1 LWRRIVKFEIRR
13 TDFIPLG
20 LPDIHFVLAA
30 CALAC
35 LGFLLVASSSI
46 EVASD
51 RFGQPLSFA
60 VKHAVFLLIASIA
73 GVVAYLIPTRW
84 WYNYATYFL
93 FASIVLLGLILIPGV
108 GLTVKGA
115 TRWLSL
121 GIFNLQPSEI
131 AKFTMMLFLASYLVR
146 RLEEV
151 RQKFSG
157 FVKPMAV
164 VGLIAVLLLM
174 EPDYGTLLVLSC
186 AVMGVLLLAGAPF
199 TQYIVF
205 GSALVSGL
213 IVLAV
218 IEPYRFERIETIFN
232 PWADRYG
239 AGYQITQALLAFGRG
254 GLFGMGLG
262 NSVQKLFYLPEAHT
276 DFVFAILAEEL
287 GLIGALFTVSVMTY
301 MVWRGLLIGRCAELG
316 GRPFAAYLTYG
327 LVLLIALQ
335 TLINLAVNI
344 GLAPTTGLTLPLL
357 SYGGSSLVMT
367 AVSLGVIARIS
378 ADNLPGGRS

>member
-1 LWRRIVKFEIRR
+1 MKLEIRR
-13 TDFIPLG
+13 SDFMPLG
-20 LPDIHFVLAA
+20 VPDIHFILAA

-35 LGFLLVASSSI
+35 LGFLLVASSSV

-51 RFGQPLSFA
+51 RFGQPFSFA
-60 VKHAVFLLIASIA
+60 MKHALFLLISSIA
-73 GVVAYLIPTRW
+73 GVIAYLIPTRS
-84 WYNYATYFL
+84 WYNYATHFL
-93 FASIVLLGLILIPGV
+93 LLSMALLAIILIPGI

-131 AKFTMMLFLASYLVR
+131 TKFTMMLFLASYLVR

-164 VGLIAVLLLM
+164 VGLIAILLLM

-199 TQYIVF
+199 TQYMVF
-205 GSALVSGL
+205 GSALFLGL
-213 IVLAV
+213 AILAV
-218 IEPYRFERIETIFN
+218 IEPYRVERIMTIFN
-232 PWADRYG
+232 PWADRFG
-239 AGYQITQALLAFGRG
+239 AGYQLTQALLAFGRG

-287 GLIGALFTVSVMTY
+287 GLIGGLITVGFMTFI
-301 MVWRGLLIGRCAELG
+301 VWRGLLIGRCAELG
-316 GRPFAAYLTYG
+316 GRPFAAYLVYG

-335 TLINLAVNI
+335 ILINLAVNT

-367 AVSLGVIARIS
+367 AVSLGVIARVS
-378 ADNLPGGRS
+378 ADNLPRAQL

>member
-1 LWRRIVKFEIRR
+1 MKFEIRR

-60 VKHAVFLLIASIA
+60 VKHVVFLLIASIA

-93 FASIVLLGLILIPGV
+93 FASIVLLGIILIPGI

-232 PWADRYG
+232 PWAYRYG

-301 MVWRGLLIGRCAELG
+301 MVWRGLLIGRRAELG

-335 TLINLAVNI
+335 ILINLAVNI

-378 ADNLPGGRS
+378 ADNLPGGGS

>member
-1 LWRRIVKFEIRR
+1 MKCEIRR
-13 TDFIPLG
+13 SDFVPLG

-35 LGFLLVASSSI
+35 LGLLLVASSSI

-51 RFGQPLSFA
+51 RHGQPFSFA
-60 VKHAVFLLIASIA
+60 VKHGLFLAIASA
-73 GVVAYLIPTRW
+73 GSVVAYLIPTRW
-84 WYNYATYFL
+84 WYHYATHFL
-93 FASIVLLGLILIPGV
+93 LLSMILLAIILIPGV

-115 TRWLSL
+115 TRWLDL
-121 GIFNLQPSEI
+121 GFFNLQPSEF

-151 RQKFSG
+151 RRQFSG

-164 VGLIAVLLLM
+164 VGLIAILLLM

-199 TQYIVF
+199 TQYLVF
-205 GSALVSGL
+205 GSALVLGL
-213 IVLAV
+213 IFLAV

-239 AGYQITQALLAFGRG
+239 AGYQLTQALLAFGRG

-287 GLIGALFTVSVMTY
+287 GLVGALSTVAVMTHLI
-301 MVWRGLLIGRCAELG
+301 WRGLLIGRRAELG
-316 GRPFAAYLTYG
+316 DRPFAAYFTYG

-335 TLINLAVNI
+335 ILINLGVNI

-357 SYGGSSLVMT
+357 SYGGSSLIMT

-378 ADNLPGGRS
+378 ADNLLGGRS

>member
-1 LWRRIVKFEIRR
+1 VKFEIRR
-13 TDFIPLG
+13 SDFIPLG

-51 RFGQPLSFA
+51 RFGQPFSFA
-60 VKHAVFLLIASIA
+60 MKHALFLTIAAIG

-84 WYNYATYFL
+84 WYNYATHFL
-93 FASIVLLGLILIPGV
+93 LFSMVLLAIILIPGI
-108 GLTVKGA
+108 GLTVNGA

-121 GIFNLQPSEI
+121 GFLNLQPSEI

-186 AVMGVLLLAGAPF
+186 AVMGVLFLAGAPF

-205 GSALVSGL
+205 GSALVLGL
-213 IVLAV
+213 VVLAV

-232 PWADRYG
+232 PWAVRYG

-254 GLFGMGLG
+254 GIFGMGLG

-287 GLIGALFTVSVMTY
+287 GLIGALSTVALMTY
-301 MVWRGLLIGRCAELG
+301 MVWRGLLIGRRAELG

-335 TLINLAVNI
+335 ILINLAVNI

-367 AVSLGVIARIS
+367 AASLGVIARIS
-378 ADNLPGGRS
+378 ADNLPGGLS

>member
-1 LWRRIVKFEIRR
+1 MKFEIRR
-13 TDFIPLG
+13 SDFVPLG

-35 LGFLLVASSSI
+35 LGLLLVASSSI

-51 RFGQPLSFA
+51 RHGRPFSFA
-60 VKHAVFLLIASIA
+60 MKHGLFLAIASVG

-84 WYNYATYFL
+84 WYHYATHFL
-93 FASIVLLGLILIPGV
+93 LLSIILLAFILIPGV

-115 TRWLSL
+115 TRWLDL
-121 GIFNLQPSEI
+121 GFFNLQPSEI

-151 RQKFSG
+151 RRQFSG

-164 VGLIAVLLLM
+164 VGLIAVLLLL

-199 TQYIVF
+199 TQYLVF
-205 GSALVSGL
+205 GSALVLGL
-213 IVLAV
+213 VFLAV

-239 AGYQITQALLAFGRG
+239 AGYQLTQALLAFGRG
-254 GLFGMGLG
+254 GLLGMGLG

-287 GLIGALFTVSVMTY
+287 GLVGALSTVAVMTY
-301 MVWRGLLIGRCAELG
+301 LICRGFLIGRRAELG
-316 GRPFAAYLTYG
+316 GRPFAAYFTYG

-335 TLINLAVNI
+335 ILINLAVNI

>member
-1 LWRRIVKFEIRR
+1 MKFEIRR

-60 VKHAVFLLIASIA
+60 VKHVVFLLIASIS

-93 FASIVLLGLILIPGV
+93 FASIVLLGIILIPGI

-301 MVWRGLLIGRCAELG
+301 MVWRGLLIGRRAELG

-335 TLINLAVNI
+335 ILINLAVNI

-378 ADNLPGGRS
+378 ADNLPGGGS

>member
-1 LWRRIVKFEIRR
+1 MKREIRR
-13 TDFIPLG
+13 SDFVPLG

-35 LGFLLVASSSI
+35 LGLLLVASSSI

-51 RFGQPLSFA
+51 RHGQPFSFA
-60 VKHAVFLLIASIA
+60 VKHGLFLAIASV
-73 GVVAYLIPTRW
+73 GSVVAYLIPTRW
-84 WYNYATYFL
+84 WYHYATHFL
-93 FASIVLLGLILIPGV
+93 MLSMILLAIILIPGI

-115 TRWLSL
+115 TRWLDL
-121 GIFNLQPSEI
+121 GFFNLQPSEF

-151 RQKFSG
+151 RRQFSG

-199 TQYIVF
+199 TQYLVF
-205 GSALVSGL
+205 GSALALGL
-213 IVLAV
+213 VFLAV

-239 AGYQITQALLAFGRG
+239 AGYQLTQALLAFGRG

-287 GLIGALFTVSVMTY
+287 GLVGALSTVAVMTY
-301 MVWRGLLIGRCAELG
+301 LIWRGLLIGRRAELG
-316 GRPFAAYLTYG
+316 DRPFAAYFTYG

-335 TLINLAVNI
+335 ILINLGVNI

-378 ADNLPGGRS
+378 ADNLLGGRS

>member
-1 LWRRIVKFEIRR
+1 MKCEIRR
-13 TDFIPLG
+13 SDFVPLG
-20 LPDIHFVLAA
+20 LPDLHFVLAA

-35 LGFLLVASSSI
+35 LGLLLVASSSI

-51 RFGQPLSFA
+51 RHGQPFNFA
-60 VKHAVFLLIASIA
+60 VKHGLFLAIASA
-73 GVVAYLIPTRW
+73 GSVVAYLIPTRW
-84 WYNYATYFL
+84 WYHYATHFL
-93 FASIVLLGLILIPGV
+93 MLSMILLAIILIPGV

-115 TRWLSL
+115 TRWLDL
-121 GIFNLQPSEI
+121 GFFNLQPSEI

-151 RQKFSG
+151 RRQFSG

-199 TQYIVF
+199 TQYLIF
-205 GSALVSGL
+205 GSALVLGL
-213 IVLAV
+213 VFLAV

-239 AGYQITQALLAFGRG
+239 AGYQLTQALLAFGRG

-287 GLIGALFTVSVMTY
+287 GLVGALSTVAVMTCLI
-301 MVWRGLLIGRCAELG
+301 WRGLLIGRRAELG
-316 GRPFAAYLTYG
+316 DRPFAAYFTYG

-335 TLINLAVNI
+335 ILINLGVNI

-378 ADNLPGGRS
+378 ADNLLGGRS

>member
-1 LWRRIVKFEIRR
+1 MKFEIRR

-60 VKHAVFLLIASIA
+60 VKHAVFLMIASIA

-93 FASIVLLGLILIPGV
+93 FASIVLLGIILIPGI

-301 MVWRGLLIGRCAELG
+301 MVWRGLLIGRRAELG

-335 TLINLAVNI
+335 ILINLAVNI

-378 ADNLPGGRS
+378 ADNLPGGGS

>member
-1 LWRRIVKFEIRR
+1 MKFEIRR

-60 VKHAVFLLIASIA
+60 VKHVVFLLIASIS

-93 FASIVLLGLILIPGV
+93 FASIVLLGIILIPGI

-301 MVWRGLLIGRCAELG
+301 MVWRGLLIGRRAELG

-335 TLINLAVNI
+335 ILINLAVNI

-378 ADNLPGGRS
+378 ADNLPGSRP

>member
-1 LWRRIVKFEIRR
+1 MKFEIRR
-13 TDFIPLG
+13 SDFMPLG
-20 LPDIHFVLAA
+20 LPDVHFVLAA

-35 LGFLLVASSSI
+35 LGLLLVASSSI

-51 RFGQPLSFA
+51 RFGQPFSFA
-60 VKHAVFLLIASIA
+60 MKHTVFLTIAAIG

-84 WYNYATYFL
+84 WYNYATHFL
-93 FASIVLLGLILIPGV
+93 LISMVLLAIILIPGI

-121 GIFNLQPSEI
+121 GFFNLQPSEI

-205 GSALVSGL
+205 GSALVLGL
-213 IVLAV
+213 VVLAV

-254 GLFGMGLG
+254 GIFGMGLG

-287 GLIGALFTVSVMTY
+287 GLIGALSTVAVMTY
-301 MVWRGLLIGRCAELG
+301 MVWRGLLIGRRAELG

-335 TLINLAVNI
+335 ILINLAVNI

>member
-1 LWRRIVKFEIRR
+1 MKCEIRR
-13 TDFIPLG
+13 SDFVPLG

-35 LGFLLVASSSI
+35 LGLLLVASSSI

-51 RFGQPLSFA
+51 RHGQPFSFA
-60 VKHAVFLLIASIA
+60 VKHGLFLAIASA
-73 GVVAYLIPTRW
+73 GSVVAYLIPTRW
-84 WYNYATYFL
+84 WYHYATHFL
-93 FASIVLLGLILIPGV
+93 LLSMILLAIILIPGV

-115 TRWLSL
+115 TRWLDL
-121 GIFNLQPSEI
+121 GFFNLQPSEFV
-131 AKFTMMLFLASYLVR
+131 KFTMMLFLASYLVR

-151 RQKFSG
+151 RRQFSG

-174 EPDYGTLLVLSC
+174 EPDYGTLLVLSG
-186 AVMGVLLLAGAPF
+186 AVMGVLLLAGVPF
-199 TQYIVF
+199 TQYLVF
-205 GSALVSGL
+205 GSALVLGL
-213 IVLAV
+213 VFLAV

-239 AGYQITQALLAFGRG
+239 AGYQLTQALLAFGRG

-287 GLIGALFTVSVMTY
+287 GLVGALSTVAVMTY
-301 MVWRGLLIGRCAELG
+301 LIWRGLLIGRRAELG
-316 GRPFAAYLTYG
+316 DRPFAAYFTYG
-327 LVLLIALQ
+327 LVLLIAFQ
-335 TLINLAVNI
+335 ILINLGVNV

-378 ADNLPGGRS
+378 ADNLLGGRS

>member
-1 LWRRIVKFEIRR
+1 MKFEIRR

-93 FASIVLLGLILIPGV
+93 FASIVLLGIILIPGI

-301 MVWRGLLIGRCAELG
+301 MVWRGLLIGRRAELG

-335 TLINLAVNI
+335 ILINLAVNI

-378 ADNLPGGRS
+378 ADNLPGGGS